1 MTGEGKPP
9 GTLGMDRGESATL
22 SPSPNAPSANRVHVF
37 HHRGISA
44 GDRLLNSYVKLSNLS
59 ALQRGSI
66 AIRNIASSG
75 PRELVYIEEDRK
87 HAVDANIEG
96 SDTNIDGDDDNDAVA
111 ESVKRRAADTGS
123 VDFGNGADEE
133 MVEINSDDE
142 GAIMMIW
149 MTMMEAYEVGR
160 PARPRTTTPTTP
172 SGSMEAVTS
181 YRLRIYAESEYA
193 HLNNGSQFQLADPFR
208 TRTKRSRRYSR
219 ISSNDN
225 IGLQ

>member
-1 MTGEGKPP
+1 MTGEGKAP
-9 GTLGMDRGESATL
+9 GTLGMDGESATL
-22 SPSPNAPSANRVHVF
+22 SSSPNSPSANRVHVF

-59 ALQRGSI
+59 ALQHGSI
-66 AIRNIASSG
+66 AIRNISSSG

-96 SDTNIDGDDDNDAVA
+96 SDTNIDGDDDIDADA
-111 ESVKRRAADTGS
+111 ESDEVRAADTETA
-123 VDFGNGADEE
+123 DCGNGADGE
-133 MVEINSDDE
+133 MAEINIDDE
-142 GAIMMIW
+142 GAIMMMW
-149 MTMMEAYEVGR
+149 MTMEAYEAGR
-160 PARPRTTTPTTP
+160 PERPRTTTPTTP

-193 HLNNGSQFQLADPFR
+193 HLNNGSQIQLADPFR

-219 ISSNDN
+219 IFSNDN